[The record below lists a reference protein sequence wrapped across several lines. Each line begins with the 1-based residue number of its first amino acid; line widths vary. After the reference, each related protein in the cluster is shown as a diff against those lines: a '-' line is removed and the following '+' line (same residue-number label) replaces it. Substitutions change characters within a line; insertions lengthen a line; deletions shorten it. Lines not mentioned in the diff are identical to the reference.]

1 MNIKKHKSKIIII
14 SILALGLILI
24 LYSTIKGKNTSE
36 SKKEEFSC
44 EAYTNELEEK
54 IENFLLNVDGIRNVN
69 VIITLD
75 TSGGEIYTKNNSS
88 LSFSSITSSST
99 NPVYVGEI
107 YPCVRGVAIAC
118 TNGSNDEIKNRI
130 TKLVSAY
137 LGISSSRI
145 EIVSFG

>member
-14 SILALGLILI
+14 GILALGLILI
-24 LYSTIKGKNTSE
+24 LYSSFK
-36 SKKEEFSC
+36 SKTENKSQTEEFSY
-44 EAYTNELEEK
+44 ETYTKKLEEK
-54 IENFLLNVDGIRNVN
+54 LENFILNIDGIKNVN

-88 LSFSSITSSST
+88 INFSSITSKT
-99 NPVYVGEI
+99 NPVYVGEV
-107 YPCVRGVAIAC
+107 YPSVRGVAIAC
-118 TNGSNDEIKNRI
+118 TNGSSDEIKNKI

-137 LGISSSRI
+137 LGISSNRI